1 MGKRQNC
8 NNLRFLKKRVGVSL
22 LVAGLFFLNAG
33 LEVALEKLSEKLS
46 ELFGRQ
52 KTSDIKEQDP
62 AALVGT
68 YLQVV
73 QVTSC
78 SEGRHSQKEGE
89 EQEEEGKA
97 WMMKGGRR
105 EGKKG
110 ATWEKEGR
118 REVDGLEKKRE
129 TTIRRRVRLPWVL
142 FPASLSHPFLPSFL
156 PCLPL
161 PASPHTLV
169 SVAPRRQPAE
179 TMMA

>member
-68 YLQVV
+68 F
-73 QVTSC
+73 
-78 SEGRHSQKEGE
+78 
-89 EQEEEGKA
+89 
-97 WMMKGGRR
+97 
-105 EGKKG
+105 
-110 ATWEKEGR
+110 
-118 REVDGLEKKRE
+118 KRYK
-129 TTIRRRVRLPWVL
+129 
-142 FPASLSHPFLPSFL
+142 
-156 PCLPL
+156 
-161 PASPHTLV
+161 
-169 SVAPRRQPAE
+169 
-179 TMMA
+179 